1 MLLFIANLYYSYLKS
16 RNRIM
21 FHGGGEMAEI
31 RKAACPLNCWDS
43 CGFHVTVE
51 DDRVTKVEGDPSHP
65 ITKGKIC
72 GRGRMLETRTNSS
85 QRLLHPL
92 KKINGNFVQISWEQ
106 ALDEIAH
113 QLKEIKETYG
123 STAVLH
129 SHDYANNG
137 LLKKLDHRFFNC
149 YGGVTELYGSLCW
162 GAGIEA
168 QMWDFG
174 NAYSHEPND
183 IYNSKNIIVWG
194 RNVART
200 NMHFYEKLLEAK
212 KRGAKLFV
220 IDPIF
225 NATAK
230 IADEYIT
237 IKPGMDGLLAA
248 GIIKE
253 MLRLG
258 LEDRVFIEQYTHG
271 FDDVMQLLN
280 SISLEKISEMT
291 EVPCEM
297 MTELAGVYADK
308 PTSTFMGLGLQR
320 YKNGGNTIRFIDAL
334 VAMSGNIGIAG
345 GGANYANLQVGQSFA
360 YEELTLPKRKQK
372 QRQFSIMKQAEEVLT
387 AKDPGIQMII
397 VTCGNPL
404 TQMPDTHVVEEA
416 FSSVGTLVVIDQF
429 MTDTAMLAD
438 YVLPT
443 TTAFEEEDIYYS
455 SMYHHYVNYGPKLV
469 SAPGESKPDLWI
481 WTELANRLGFG
492 EDFDFTREQFLK
504 MAFKSLEKKGVS
516 LQTLMENHTLELPV
530 KAVPWQDRKFN
541 TPTGKFEFTALL
553 GQQKSEDGLLTLAV
567 PEESRWENPQLAEK
581 YPYSLL
587 TIHPLRSNHSQNYH
601 LLGTNLQLKVEVAKN
616 IADRM
621 GLQKGDF
628 VRVWNDRGEVKG
640 YLSILAAAHP
650 DTINIDEGIWKQF
663 GGSVNNLTSSSASDN
678 GLGSTLY
685 DCLVNIE
692 KIN

>member
-1 MLLFIANLYYSYLKS
+1 MVQ
-16 RNRIM
+16 
-21 FHGGGEMAEI
+21 I
-31 RKAACPLNCWDS
+31 RQAACPLNCWDS
-43 CGFHVTVE
+43 CGFNVTVE
-51 DDRVTKVEGDPSHP
+51 NDRVTKVEGDPSHP
-65 ITKGKIC
+65 ITQGKIC

-92 KKINGNFVQISWEQ
+92 KKINGQFEQISWEQ
-106 ALDEIAH
+106 ALNEIADKLI
-113 QLKEIKETYG
+113 QIKEQYG

-137 LLKKLDHRFFNC
+137 LLKNLDQRFFNC

-168 QMWDFG
+168 QKWDFG
-174 NAYSHEPND
+174 DAYSHEPD
-183 IYNSKNIIVWG
+183 DLYNSKNIIVWG

-212 KRGAKLFV
+212 KRGAKLVV

-230 IADEYIT
+230 IAEDYIS

-258 LEDRVFIEQYTHG
+258 VEDRSFIEQFTAG
-271 FDDVMQLLN
+271 FDEVEQLLN
-280 SISLEKISEMT
+280 SISIEKISEMT
-291 EVPCEM
+291 EVPCEVI
-297 MTELAGVYADK
+297 TKLAHVYADK

-334 VAMSGNIGIAG
+334 VACSGNIGIAG
-345 GGANYANLQVGQSFA
+345 GGANYANLQVGQSFVF
-360 YEELTLPKRKQK
+360 EELTLPTRKQK
-372 QRQFSIMKQAEEVLT
+372 QRQFSIMKQAEEVLK
-387 AKDPGIQMII
+387 AIDPEIQMIV

-404 TQMPDTHVVEEA
+404 TQVPDTQVVEKA
-416 FSSVGTLVVIDQF
+416 FSSVATLVVIEQF
-429 MTDTAMLAD
+429 MTDTAQLAD

-469 SAPGESKPDLWI
+469 EAPGEAKPDLWI
-481 WTELANRLGFG
+481 WTELAKRLGFG
-492 EDFDFTREQFLK
+492 EDFDFTRQQFLR
-504 MAFKSLEKKGVS
+504 MAFQALEEKGASLE
-516 LQTLMENHTLELPV
+516 TLMEKHTLELPV
-530 KAVPWQDRKFN
+530 LAIPWQDRKFK
-541 TPTGKFEFTALL
+541 TPSGKFEFTAQL
-553 GQQKSEDGLLTLAV
+553 GQRNGSAGRLTLAV
-567 PEESRWENPQLAEK
+567 PAESKWENRKLAEK

-587 TIHPLRSNHSQNYH
+587 TIHPMRSNHSQNYH
-601 LLGTNLQLKVEVAKN
+601 LYPVIPKVKVEVAKN
-616 IADRM
+616 IAEVL
-621 GLQKGDF
+621 GLQKDDF

-640 YLSILAAAHP
+640 YISIAAAVHP
-650 DTINIDEGIWKQF
+650 NTINIDEGIWKQF
-663 GGSVNNLTSSSASDN
+663 GGSVNHLTSSGASDN

-692 KIN
+692 KVH

>member
-1 MLLFIANLYYSYLKS
+1 MALKQ
-16 RNRIM
+16 
-21 FHGGGEMAEI
+21 I
-31 RKAACPLNCWDS
+31 RQAACPLNCWDS

-51 DDRVTKVEGDPSHP
+51 NDRVTKVEGDPSHP
-65 ITKGKIC
+65 ITQGKIC
-72 GRGRMLETRTNSS
+72 GRGRMLETRTNST

-92 KKINGNFVQISWEQ
+92 KKINGQFEEISWEQ
-106 ALDEIAH
+106 ALNEIADK
-113 QLKEIKETYG
+113 LKTIKETYG

-137 LLKKLDHRFFNC
+137 LLKNLDQRFFNC

-168 QMWDFG
+168 QKWDFG
-174 NAYSHEPND
+174 DAYSHAPND
-183 IYNSKNIIVWG
+183 LYNSKNIIIWG

-230 IADEYIT
+230 IADEYIS

-253 MLRLG
+253 LLRLG
-258 LEDRVFIEQYTHG
+258 LEDRVFIEQFTVG
-271 FDDVMQLLN
+271 FADVVELLT
-280 SISLEKISEMT
+280 SISLQEIGEMT
-291 EVPCEM
+291 EVPCEVI
-297 MTELAGVYADK
+297 THLAQMYADK

-320 YKNGGNTIRFIDAL
+320 YKNGGNTIRLIDAL
-334 VAMSGNIGIAG
+334 VACSGNIGIAG
-345 GGANYANLQVGQSFA
+345 GGANYANLQVGQSFVFD
-360 YEELTLPKRKQK
+360 ELTLPQRRQK

-387 AKDPGIQMII
+387 AKNPEIQMIV

-404 TQMPDTHVVEEA
+404 TQVPDTQVVEKA
-416 FSSVGTLVVIDQF
+416 FSSVETLVVIDQF
-429 MTDTAMLAD
+429 MTDTALLAD

-443 TTAFEEEDIYYS
+443 TTAFEEEDLYYS

-469 SAPGESKPDLWI
+469 SAPGEAKSDLWI
-481 WTELANRLGFG
+481 WAELAKRLGFG
-492 EDFDFTREQFLK
+492 ADFDFTRKQFLQ
-504 MAFKSLEKKGVS
+504 MAFHALEKKGVS
-516 LQTLMENHTLELPV
+516 LETLMEKHTLELPV
-530 KAVPWQDRKFN
+530 EAIPWEDRKFT
-541 TPTGKFEFTALL
+541 TPSGKYEFTARF
-553 GQQKSEDGLLTLAV
+553 GEEPLTLAV
-567 PEESRWENPQLAEK
+567 PEESKWANPQLAEK

-587 TIHPLRSNHSQNYH
+587 TIHPMRSNHSQNYH
-601 LLGTNLQLKVEVAKN
+601 LLGGNVKLKVEAAQN
-616 IADRM
+616 IAAQL
-621 GLQKGDF
+621 GLEKGDY
-628 VRVWNDRGEVKG
+628 VRVWNGRGEVKG
-640 YLSILAAAHP
+640 YLSILPSAHP
-650 DTINIDEGIWKQF
+650 NTINIDEGIWKQF